1 MKVQKMI
8 TLDYDLNES
17 LKKVANASALINLL
31 LRNHF
36 GTLLTEDKACEHQ
49 WSNAFSTPGGLMRE
63 CNICHETKIVE
74 VK

>member
-17 LKKVANASALINLL
+17 LKKVSNASALINTL
-31 LRNHF
+31 LRKHF
-36 GTLLTEDKACEHQ
+36 GEMVGDKVCEHQ
-49 WSNAFSTPGGLMRE
+49 WSNASSTPGGLMRE
-63 CNICHETKIVE
+63 CNICHETKLVE